1 MGHTITARSIV
12 DVGTIIDI
20 DLAQT
25 RRNWKWNR
33 DFRQFEPTGEI
44 KATEN
49 LNLSLNVIYENGVF
63 LAVFYYPL
71 LVECIIVLF
80 FRNINC

>member
-1 MGHTITARSIV
+1 MRDNSEILDNPVNSS
-12 DVGTIIDI
+12 
-20 DLAQT
+20 LAE
-25 RRNWKWNR
+25 RL
-33 DFRQFEPTGEI
+33 
-44 KATEN
+44 KATEDFRLTERLKACMN